1 MAKSAPKTPI
11 AGARDSA
18 PFSLETPP
26 ARNRSGEPRRRLR
39 SSGGLMARP
48 ISRLLDTLA
57 STLTALREALA
68 PATPSAKTPKDTKA
82 SRRAAKTPKTAMRLV
97 AAPKTAAAASVRRK
111 TKTPNPRLALQGKYM
126 AAIRGLSVANKAK
139 VKKVLAA
146 QGVEAAIALAQS
158 KKG

>member
-1 MAKSAPKTPI
+1 
-11 AGARDSA
+11 
-18 PFSLETPP
+18 
-26 ARNRSGEPRRRLR
+26 
-39 SSGGLMARP
+39 MARP

-57 STLTALREALA
+57 STLTALRDALA
-68 PATPSAKTPKDTKA
+68 PTALSAKTPRDVKA
-82 SRRAAKTPKTAMRLV
+82 SRRAARTPKTATRPV
-97 AAPKTAAAASVRRK
+97 AAPKTAAVPTVRRK